1 MPAKGNSRREKHLA
15 TQGDRALVALQADC
29 ALESA
34 RQSRT
39 ESAMARREASYASAF
54 RARFGR
60 WTAHDQ
66 RTYRADPDH
75 AEFVLSGRK
84 ANPVQCGRVNNP
96 SLGAMEGAGLFL
108 GGDRPRPQWGKRDLS
123 AHFPRGCK
131 INAR

>member
-1 MPAKGNSRREKHLA
+1 MPAKGNSRREKALA
-15 TQGDRALVALQADC
+15 TQGDRALTALQADC

-39 ESAMARREASYASAF
+39 ASAMARREQSYAEQF
-54 RARFGR
+54 RARYGR
-60 WTAHDQ
+60 WTAHDVRQ
-66 RTYRADPDH
+66 YRADPDH

-96 SLGAMEGAGLFL
+96 SLGAMDGAGLFL
-108 GGDRPRPQWGKRDLS
+108 GGDRPRPQWGKRDLCCRV
-123 AHFPRGCK
+123 PRGCK